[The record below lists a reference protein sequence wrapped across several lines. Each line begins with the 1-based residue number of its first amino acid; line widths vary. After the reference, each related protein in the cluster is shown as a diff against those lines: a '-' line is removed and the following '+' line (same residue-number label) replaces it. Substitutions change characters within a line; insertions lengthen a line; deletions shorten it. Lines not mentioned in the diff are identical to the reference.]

1 MAIKELM
8 HDTFF
13 LALKSE
19 KATKDDLHI
28 ANDLLETL
36 KYHKETCV
44 GMAANMIGER
54 KNIICFVDGKNYVTM
69 FNPVIIKKSG
79 EYDAEETCLSLI
91 GEPKKTKRYKT
102 ITVEFETEKFVKK
115 IKKYE
120 NFTAQIIQHEI
131 DHLNG
136 VLI

>member
-44 GMAANMIGER
+44 GMAANMIGVR

-79 EYDAEETCLSLI
+79 EYETQETCLSLI
-91 GEPKKTKRYKT
+91 GEPKNTKRYKT

>member
-1 MAIKELM
+1 MAVKELM

-19 KATKDDLHI
+19 KATKDDIEI

-36 KYHKETCV
+36 KFHKETCV
-44 GMAANMIGER
+44 GMAANMIAER
-54 KNIICFVDGKNYVTM
+54 KNIICFTDGKNYVTM

-79 EYDAEETCLSLI
+79 EYETEETCLSLI

-136 VLI
+136 ILI

>member
-1 MAIKELM
+1 MAVKELI

-19 KATKDDLHI
+19 KANKDDMQTAI
-28 ANDLLETL
+28 DLLDTL

-44 GMAANMIGER
+44 GMAANMIGVR
-54 KNIICFVDGKNYVTM
+54 KNIICFVDGKNYATM

-79 EYDAEETCLSLI
+79 EYETQETCLSLI
-91 GEPKKTKRYKT
+91 GEPKKTKRYKS

-115 IKKYE
+115 TKKYE

-136 VLI
+136 ILI